1 MMIQFIMNLELII
14 LSFCLLVI
22 VLIATRSLVAECLIM
37 FSFLS
42 VLILVIFGSEPGFII
57 ISGILLLFFLLI
69 LLYAMRSG
77 FFKFVAGRDIRKWR
91 IFARPFALLFIPIDI
106 FIGHQSL
113 LILLGCLALIIVGLD
128 IFRIFSKK
136 QFSAIFKQKE
146 AMHFSSMTSFLV
158 SSFIV
163 FLLFPQHVAYLC
175 LVFILFGDLLS
186 KLIGIKY
193 GRINLIHGRTLEGSL
208 GFLAGCL
215 YAGIILYAI
224 FGFNILWLITGSI
237 VATFTELFSW
247 KIDDNFSVGIITGTV
262 LLCLKYFSGLIP

>member
-1 MMIQFIMNLELII
+1 MMIRFIMNLELLI
-14 LSFCLLVI
+14 LSVCLLAI
-22 VLIATRSLVAECLIM
+22 VLIATRSIVAVSLIM

-42 VLILVIFGSEPGFII
+42 VLIPVIFGSEAGSII
-57 ISGILLLFFLLI
+57 ISCILLLCFLLI
-69 LLYAMRSG
+69 LIYAVRSG
-77 FFKFVAGRDIRKWR
+77 FFKFVAGRDIRLWR

-106 FIGHQSL
+106 FIGHHFL
-113 LILLGCLALIIVGLD
+113 LLLLGCLALIIVGLD
-128 IFRIFSKK
+128 IYRIFSKK

-146 AMHFSSMTSFLV
+146 AMHFSSMTGFLV
-158 SSFIV
+158 SAFIV
-163 FLLFPQHVAYLC
+163 FLLFPQHIAYLC

-224 FGFNILWLITGSI
+224 FSLNILWLILGSI

-247 KIDDNFSVGIITGTV
+247 RIDDNFSVGIITGTV
-262 LLCLKYFSGLIP
+262 LLCLKYFLGLIP